1 MKRINTQAH
10 SNKNGNMAFVF
21 TELSKVE
28 ARQII

>member
-21 TELSKVE
+21 TEK
-28 ARQII
+28 ARWKPDR